1 MAVSRRSV
9 LTIEPAWTKEAR
21 RANGIKISSSSLSS
35 EEGFT
40 SSSSSE
46 EGASPSPRPQKK
58 ATSFLGGVAVDSEGA
73 AEAGKNDGGS
83 GVASRPA
90 GDLLPPPRPRCGS
103 PRLDLLQRRELWR
116 KGSGRPAA
124 QGQQEVGGARA
135 AEGRRTRPGPEDLNL
150 NLSYEFEISNLRD
163 FFEKFELNWEGG
175 RMRRPLMD
183 RGSRSSATLYI

>member
-90 GDLLPPPRPRCGS
+90 GDLLPPPPSSG
-103 PRLDLLQRRELWR
+103 
-116 KGSGRPAA
+116 GRPAGTPVA
-124 QGQQEVGGARA
+124 RGQREAGASSGGARA
-135 AEGRRTRPGPEDLNL
+135 GGGRREIRLHVGSGSSSCARPAGRRRTEVK
-150 NLSYEFEISNLRD
+150 ISV
-163 FFEKFELNWEGG
+163 
-175 RMRRPLMD
+175 
-183 RGSRSSATLYI
+183 

>member
-90 GDLLPPPRPRCGS
+90 GDLLPP
-103 PRLDLLQRRELWR
+103 DR
-116 KGSGRPAA
+116 KS
-124 QGQQEVGGARA
+124 VV
-135 AEGRRTRPGPEDLNL
+135 
-150 NLSYEFEISNLRD
+150 
-163 FFEKFELNWEGG
+163 
-175 RMRRPLMD
+175 
-183 RGSRSSATLYI
+183 